1 MTEDADDR
9 FHMLQTWIDGR
20 KLVEVGRMMNLPL
33 RRADNNYLCH
43 CLLGK
48 LFGDDAPKPF
58 WLDEDPRRERAS
70 EMQLLGYAGK
80 NADALRRLADT
91 YAEPSLHEALDW
103 DRTASKTMP
112 GEFPQRM
119 QLGFELRACPVVRKG
134 SSGPKWNAGQEV
146 DAFLSKVWEV
156 DDESVNIEREQVYSD
171 WLVRQF
177 EIRGGADPDADSIEL
192 KRFSIEQMLRR
203 RQGGDREPN
212 FIKRPDVTLTG
223 ELRVADGEQFRE
235 LLRSGI
241 GRHKSF
247 GFGML
252 KVRPA

>member
-1 MTEDADDR
+1 MTEDDD

-20 KLVEVGRMMNLPL
+20 KLVEVGRMLGLPL

-48 LFGDDAPKPF
+48 LFGDRSPKPF
-58 WLDEDPRRERAS
+58 WLDEDPRRERS
-70 EMQLLGYAGK
+70 DEMQLLAYADD
-80 NADALRRLADT
+80 DAETLRRLADT

-103 DRTASKTMP
+103 ERTASKTMP
-112 GEFPQRM
+112 TAFPEQM
-119 QLGFELRACPVVRKG
+119 QLGFELRACPVVRK
-134 SSGPKWNAGQEV
+134 SSDGPKWSAGQEV

-156 DDESVNIEREQVYSD
+156 DDETVNIERENVYRD

-177 EIRGGADPDADSIEL
+177 EIRGGAAPDTGSIDL

-203 RQGGDREPN
+203 QQGGDRKAN
-212 FIKRPDVTLTG
+212 IIKRPDITLTG
-223 ELRVADGEQFRE
+223 DLRVTDGAEFRE
-235 LLRSGI
+235 LLRSGL

-252 KVRPA
+252 KVRPT